1 MIIIIIAP
9 SLLSPI
15 YIRTKPIQSLSS
27 IHSLHLINHASFP
40 IQHLSQLFC
49 HLSLILIILIEHIL
63 NSCQL
68 IPCLAITHDRN
79 YMLQGS
85 FPKAVILS
93 LYCTMIIDVESEEQI
108 YFPQA
113 LSIIV
118 HGKQQLN
125 NTLRNTGIRTLSSAF
140 RLFQDFTSVIQH
152 S

>member
-1 MIIIIIAP
+1 
-9 SLLSPI
+9 
-15 YIRTKPIQSLSS
+15 
-27 IHSLHLINHASFP
+27 
-40 IQHLSQLFC
+40 
-49 HLSLILIILIEHIL
+49 
-63 NSCQL
+63 
-68 IPCLAITHDRN
+68 
-79 YMLQGS
+79 
-85 FPKAVILS
+85 
-93 LYCTMIIDVESEEQI
+93 MIIDVESEEQI